1 MKYVHLDSVESGQ
14 FLGRTIYASNGA
26 ILLSENVQLTVFM
39 INTLNRIGVTMIY
52 IKDPNLEDVEIPE
65 ILSDETKRLV
75 MTQMG
80 QTFASIQSGKDFN
93 SRNVSI
99 SINTLLDEI
108 MKNRDVLVQLND
120 IRTQDNQMYIHAMNV
135 CMMAVLI
142 GMNMGMNATQL
153 KDLAMGALLHD
164 IGKVELLTD
173 DESEDPRRHHTWRG
187 FELLKNKREF
197 NLLIAHVA
205 FQHHEALNGEGAPRG
220 IMGEDIHLYA
230 KITAVANMYDNL
242 LFDMSAGRR
251 KLPHEACEYMLALAE
266 TKLDRDVLIQF
277 LKIVSIYPTGTS
289 VRLTNRETGV
299 VVGQHRGLPTRPIIR
314 IVKQDATDKVLDI
327 KEIDLAKET
336 TLFIEQVL

>member
-14 FLGRTIYASNGA
+14 YLGRTIYASNGA

-93 SRNVSI
+93 SRNVSM

-205 FQHHEALNGEGAPRG
+205 FQHHEALNGEGVPRG

>member
-14 FLGRTIYASNGA
+14 YLGRTIYASNGA

-93 SRNVSI
+93 SRNVSM

-205 FQHHEALNGEGAPRG
+205 FQHHEALNGEGVPRG
-220 IMGEDIHLYA
+220 IMGDDIHLYA

>member
-1 MKYVHLDSVESGQ
+1 MKYVHLDSVEAGQ
-14 FLGRTIYASNGA
+14 YLGRTIYASNGA
-26 ILLSENVQLTVFM
+26 VLLSENVQLTVFM

-75 MTQMG
+75 MGQMG
-80 QTFASIQSGKDFN
+80 QTFAAIQSGKEFN
-93 SRNVSI
+93 SRSVSM

-142 GMNMGMNATQL
+142 GMNMGMNPTQL

-173 DESEDPRRHHTWRG
+173 DESEDMRRHHTWRG

-205 FQHHEALNGEGAPRG
+205 FQHHEALNGEGVPRG
-220 IMGEDIHLYA
+220 IMGEEIHLYA

-242 LFDMSAGRR
+242 LFDTSAGRR

-314 IVKQDATDKVLDI
+314 IVKQDATDKVLEI

-336 TLFIEQVL
+336 TVFIEQVL

>member
-1 MKYVHLDSVESGQ
+1 MKYVHLDSVEAGQ
-14 FLGRTIYASNGA
+14 YLGRTIYASNGA
-26 ILLSENVQLTVFM
+26 VLLSENVQLTVFM

-75 MTQMG
+75 MGQMG
-80 QTFASIQSGKDFN
+80 QTFAAIQSGKEFHT
-93 SRNVSI
+93 RNVSMT
-99 SINTLLDEI
+99 INTLLDEI
-108 MKNRDVLVQLND
+108 MNSRDVLVQLND

-142 GMNMGMNATQL
+142 GMNMGMNPTQL
-153 KDLAMGALLHD
+153 KELAIGALLHD

-173 DESEDPRRHHTWRG
+173 DDCGDMRRHHTWRG

-197 NLLIAHVA
+197 SLLIAHVA
-205 FQHHEALNGEGAPRG
+205 FQHHEMLNGEGVPRG
-220 IMGEDIHLYA
+220 LTGEDIHVYA

-242 LFDMSAGRR
+242 LFDLPVGQR
-251 KLPHEACEYMLALAE
+251 KLPHEACEHMMALAE
-266 TKLDRDVLIQF
+266 TKLDREVLIQF

-314 IVKQDATDKVLDI
+314 IVKQDATDKVLEI

-336 TLFIEQVL
+336 TVFIEQVL

>member
-93 SRNVSI
+93 SRNVSM

-205 FQHHEALNGEGAPRG
+205 FQHHEALNGEGVPRG

>member
-1 MKYVHLDSVESGQ
+1 MKYVHLDSVEAGHY
-14 FLGRTIYASNGA
+14 LGRTIYASNGA
-26 ILLSENVQLTVFM
+26 ILLSEDVQLTVFM

-52 IKDPNLEDVEIPE
+52 IKDPNLADVEVPE

-80 QTFASIQSGKDFN
+80 QTFAAIQSGKEFN
-93 SRNVSI
+93 SRNVSL

-108 MKNRDVLVQLND
+108 MKNRDVLVQLSD

-135 CMMAVLI
+135 CMMSVLI

-173 DESEDPRRHHTWRG
+173 DESDDPRRHHTWRG
-187 FELLKNKREF
+187 FELLKSKREF

-205 FQHHEALNGEGAPRG
+205 FQHHETLNGEGVPRG
-220 IMGEDIHLYA
+220 ITGEEIHLYA

-266 TKLDRDVLIQF
+266 TKLDLDVLIQF
-277 LKIVSIYPTGTS
+277 MKIVSIYPTGTS

-314 IVKQDATDKVLDI
+314 IVKQDASDKLLEI

-336 TLFIEQVL
+336 TVFIEQVL

>member
-14 FLGRTIYASNGA
+14 YLGRTIYASNGA

-39 INTLNRIGVTMIY
+39 INTLNRIGVTMVY

-65 ILSDETKRLV
+65 ILSEETKQLV

-93 SRNVSI
+93 SRSVSM

-142 GMNMGMNATQL
+142 GMNMGMNASQL

-164 IGKVELLTD
+164 IGKVEHLTD

-205 FQHHEALNGEGAPRG
+205 FQHHEALNGEGVPRG

-314 IVKQDATDKVLDI
+314 IVKQDATNKVLDI

>member
-1 MKYVHLDSVESGQ
+1 MKYVHLDSVEPGQ
-14 FLGRTIYASNGA
+14 YLGRTIYSSNGA
-26 ILLSENVQLTVFM
+26 ILLADNVQLTVFM

-80 QTFASIQSGKDFN
+80 QTFAAIQSGKEFN
-93 SRNVSI
+93 TRSVSM

-108 MKNRDVLVQLND
+108 MKNRDVLIQLND

-173 DESEDPRRHHTWRG
+173 DESDDPRRHHTWRG
-187 FELLKNKREF
+187 FELLKSKREF
-197 NLLIAHVA
+197 SLLIAHVA
-205 FQHHEALNGEGAPRG
+205 FQHHETLTGDGVPRG
-220 IMGEDIHLYA
+220 LMNEDIHLYA

-242 LFDMSAGRR
+242 LFDMSAGKR

-314 IVKQDATDKVLDI
+314 IVKQDATDKVLEI
-327 KEIDLAKET
+327 KELDLAKET

>member
-14 FLGRTIYASNGA
+14 YLGRTIYASNGA

-75 MTQMG
+75 MAQMG
-80 QTFASIQSGKDFN
+80 QTFAAIQSGKEFN
-93 SRNVSI
+93 SRSVSM

-135 CMMAVLI
+135 CMMSVLI

-153 KDLAMGALLHD
+153 KELAMGALLHD

-173 DESEDPRRHHTWRG
+173 DESEDMRKTSY
-187 FELLKNKREF
+187 
-197 NLLIAHVA
+197 VA
-205 FQHHEALNGEGAPRG
+205 R
-220 IMGEDIHLYA
+220 
-230 KITAVANMYDNL
+230 V
-242 LFDMSAGRR
+242 
-251 KLPHEACEYMLALAE
+251 
-266 TKLDRDVLIQF
+266 
-277 LKIVSIYPTGTS
+277 
-289 VRLTNRETGV
+289 
-299 VVGQHRGLPTRPIIR
+299 
-314 IVKQDATDKVLDI
+314 
-327 KEIDLAKET
+327 
-336 TLFIEQVL
+336 

>member
-14 FLGRTIYASNGA
+14 YLGRTIYASNGA

-93 SRNVSI
+93 SRNVSM

-205 FQHHEALNGEGAPRG
+205 FQHHEALNGEGVPRG

-327 KEIDLAKET
+327 KEIDLEKET

>member
-14 FLGRTIYASNGA
+14 YLGRTIYASNGA

-80 QTFASIQSGKDFN
+80 QTFAAIQSGKEFN
-93 SRNVSI
+93 SRSVSM

-108 MKNRDVLVQLND
+108 MKNREVLVQLND
-120 IRTQDNQMYIHAMNV
+120 IRSQDNQMYIHAMNV
-135 CMMAVLI
+135 CMMSVLI
-142 GMNMGMNATQL
+142 GMNMEMNATQL

-173 DESEDPRRHHTWRG
+173 DESEEPRRHHTWRG

-205 FQHHEALNGEGAPRG
+205 FQHHEALNGEGVPRG

-289 VRLTNRETGV
+289 VKLTNRETGV

-314 IVKQDATDKVLDI
+314 IVKQDATDKVLEI
-327 KEIDLAKET
+327 KEVDLAKET
-336 TLFIEQVL
+336 TVFIEQVL